1 MNNTISV
8 VIPCFNGKKY
18 ILDSL
23 KSAQA
28 EGDIIGEILVVDDAS
43 TDDSAAYV
51 EGLRFPKVRLHKLP
65 SNRGIG
71 GARNAALAMASC
83 PYIAFLDAD
92 DLWTKG
98 RSKALM
104 SAAHEHHTP
113 WAFGAIEHFISAD
126 YAGEANY
133 AVPAVQAGFFASS
146 MLVETGFFRKVG
158 NFDETIRVGEFID
171 WYDRALRIAPAPA
184 LLEQVVLQRRI
195 HGANTSIVAGN
206 LHARDYLKVARMAI
220 MRKRNQG

>member
-1 MNNTISV
+1 MNDAISV

-23 KSAQA
+23 NSVQA
-28 EGDIIGEILVVDDAS
+28 EDDIIGEILVVDDAS

-51 EGLRFPKVRLHKLP
+51 EGLRFPKVKLHKLA
-65 SNRGIG
+65 SNRGIA

-104 SAAHEHHTP
+104 AAAHESHTP

-126 YAGEANY
+126 YAGEADY
-133 AVPAVQAGFFASS
+133 AVPTVQAGYFAGS
-146 MLVETGFFRKVG
+146 MLVEAGFFRKVG
-158 NFDETIRVGEFID
+158 SFDETIRVGEFID
-171 WYDRALRIAPAPA
+171 WYDRALHIAPAPA

-206 LHARDYLKVARMAI
+206 LHARDYLKVARRAI
-220 MRKRNQG
+220 LRKRNRE